1 MRKQKSRNKNWR
13 WSLCQCDCGSAPIE
27 VPNNLLQSGHKKSC
41 GCIISLG
48 EQAIKE
54 VLEKNNIKYIQE
66 YTFSDLKNPNTNHSY
81 RFDFAIFKDNSL
93 SYLIEFDGRQH
104 YTGPEASWSRC
115 RTLEE
120 I

>member
-1 MRKQKSRNKNWR
+1 MKKQKSRNKNWR
-13 WSLCQCDCGSAPIE
+13 WSLCQCDCGSEPIE
-27 VPNNLLQSGHKKSC
+27 VPNNLLKNGHKKSC

-81 RFDFAIFKDNSL
+81 RFDFAVFKDNSL
-93 SYLIEFDGRQH
+93 SYLIEFDGR
-104 YTGPEASWSRC
+104 
-115 RTLEE
+115 
-120 I
+120 